1 MPQHTHGRRAAF
13 APIKTSLCEIS
24 TVTSW
29 GRRFRLGFFLAS
41 CQATQ
46 GLGFGFGQPPCL
58 GARVTVFR
66 VFWRRGSTA
75 AGKRQGVLGT
85 ASDDFISV
93 EFFPKSQECSGK
105 PAGSGPEFVDLR
117 RGSGISDARRVGV
130 GISRARY
137 CTLEKAVHCKLLIL

>member
-1 MPQHTHGRRAAF
+1 M
-13 APIKTSLCEIS
+13 
-24 TVTSW
+24 
-29 GRRFRLGFFLAS
+29 
-41 CQATQ
+41 
-46 GLGFGFGQPPCL
+46 
-58 GARVTVFR
+58 
-66 VFWRRGSTA
+66 
-75 AGKRQGVLGT
+75 LGT

-93 EFFPKSQECSGK
+93 EFFPGSQECSGK